1 MKAGVCIGFLQEQ
14 SFFLW
19 DKVLAV
25 VLVTVQGDCNSPLVT
40 GISLHVLHFSFG
52 WVSSIFVKM
61 ASKLLFWFSEER
73 YFLNSCFLLWYSHF
87 EQSTPERDSF
97 AIRVA
102 ITNIF
107 FWKFAI
113 SVSFVIPVR
122 QHAIQQEKR
131 KQTMGFLCIL
141 LLQLFFLTTQSSKAV
156 RTLPKFGL
164 SIAVAHLCS
173 MLLSSLWCALNF
185 TVILDCSEFY
195 LVKFWISARLR
206 FHSCTW
212 RPLPVFSK
220 PSLWV
225 FFLMLCFP
233 LPLHLLF
240 TFMVCLMSIA
250 PHPFIILYLK
260 PVSDFSTSVH

>member
-113 SVSFVIPVR
+113 SVLVLLSLSDNMQSSR
-122 QHAIQQEKR
+122 KR
-131 KQTMGFLCIL
+131 GSKQWVFCVFCCCNCFFWPRSL
-141 LLQLFFLTTQSSKAV
+141 LKLWEHYPSLDRPLQLLISV
-156 RTLPKFGL
+156 PCCY
-164 SIAVAHLCS
+164 HLYGV
-173 MLLSSLWCALNF
+173 L
-185 TVILDCSEFY
+185 
-195 LVKFWISARLR
+195 
-206 FHSCTW
+206 
-212 RPLPVFSK
+212 
-220 PSLWV
+220 
-225 FFLMLCFP
+225 
-233 LPLHLLF
+233 
-240 TFMVCLMSIA
+240 
-250 PHPFIILYLK
+250 
-260 PVSDFSTSVH
+260 